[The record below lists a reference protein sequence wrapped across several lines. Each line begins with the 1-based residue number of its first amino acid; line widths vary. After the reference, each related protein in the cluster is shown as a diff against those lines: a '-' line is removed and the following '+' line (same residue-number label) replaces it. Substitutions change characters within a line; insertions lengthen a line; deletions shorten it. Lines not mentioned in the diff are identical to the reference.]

1 MLDVQQEFDIASI
14 TAGLLRYHIAMIYY
28 LTRTRQD
35 GSESIAHRYNGSYSP
50 IVLYGTGNQNQ
61 ESFHKES
68 NNNFQVEIHFKW
80 SNWG

>member
-35 GSESIAHRYNGSYSP
+35 GSESIARRYNGSYSP
-50 IVLYGTGNQNQ
+50 IEYMIQATRTKFSQRI
-61 ESFHKES
+61 K
-68 NNNFQVEIHFKW
+68 
-80 SNWG
+80 